1 MLLRYFGLSE
11 DPFGST
17 PDPRCLYASPTH
29 REALASLKYGFA
41 SNRGFT
47 ALIAPPGMG
56 KTTLLFRFLEDIRE
70 SARTAF
76 LFDIDSQCEPR
87 ELVGYLLRD
96 FGITPAQSA
105 SEMHDQLSDTL
116 AAEARMGRRVVVVID
131 EAQNLSDSALEM
143 VRLLTN
149 FETPRA
155 KLMQIVLAGQTQLSD
170 KLMQP
175 SLVQLR
181 QRISTI
187 CRLEPLSTEE
197 TGAYIDHRLKFA
209 GYSGETLF
217 TKEALNLITES
228 SQGIPRTINTLCF
241 NALSLCCA
249 LKRKQVD
256 GRMAAEVISDQQLR
270 PESRDNILAPSEV
283 AAGPFHQPLQRR
295 RGASLVKLLVPAVAL
310 LLVVSV
316 ARVLMPAALR
326 VYQSRIPAEVRSLD
340 LKPLPPSVPVPVVA
354 NTSKPIVAEPTPKAA
369 PIEITVEPHQRLG
382 DIALQYLGSAD
393 LQSLRQIQAL
403 NPKLIDPNHIEPG
416 QKIRVPDPLPAT
428 VSENAALPA
437 NVRNLP

>member
-1 MLLRYFGLSE
+1 
-11 DPFGST
+11 
-17 PDPRCLYASPTH
+17 
-29 REALASLKYGFA
+29 
-41 SNRGFT
+41 
-47 ALIAPPGMG
+47 
-56 KTTLLFRFLEDIRE
+56 
-70 SARTAF
+70 
-76 LFDIDSQCEPR
+76 
-87 ELVGYLLRD
+87 
-96 FGITPAQSA
+96 
-105 SEMHDQLSDTL
+105 MHDQLSGVL
-116 AAEARMGRRVVVVID
+116 VAEARAGRGMVVVID
-131 EAQNLSDSALEM
+131 EAQNLSDAALEM

-155 KLMQIVLAGQTQLSD
+155 KLMQIVLAGQTQLSE

-187 CRLEPLSTEE
+187 CRLEALSAEE
-197 TGAYIDHRLKFA
+197 TTAYIEHRLKFA
-209 GYSGETLF
+209 GYGGDPLF
-217 TKEALNLITES
+217 TKDALKEITEAG
-228 SQGIPRTINTLCF
+228 QGIPRTINTLCF

-270 PESRDNILAPSEV
+270 PESRDNISASSEA
-283 AAGPFHQPLQRR
+283 AAGTSHQPVQRR
-295 RGASLVKLLVPAVAL
+295 RGASLVRLLVPVVAL
-310 LLVVSV
+310 LLVLSV
-316 ARVLMPAALR
+316 ARVLGPSALR
-326 VYQSRIPAEVRSLD
+326 TYQSRRAGEVRSLD
-340 LKPLPPSVPVPVVA
+340 LRPLPPSVPVPVVA

-369 PIEITVEPHQRLG
+369 PIEVTVEPHQRLG

-416 QKIRVPDPLPAT
+416 QKIRLPDPLAAP